1 MTGPLNALFACLAVL
16 NVVNLSGVQNYF
28 GLSVAYNSILEIET
42 ISIGKKNLKNNSCF
56 DPFTYDQSMKSFPK
70 V

>member
-1 MTGPLNALFACLAVL
+1 MTGPLNVLFACLAVS
-16 NVVNLSGVQNYF
+16 NVVNLSGAQNYF

-42 ISIGKKNLKNNSCF
+42 ISIGKKNLKNNNCF
-56 DPFTYDQSMKSFPK
+56 DPFRYDQSMKSFPN